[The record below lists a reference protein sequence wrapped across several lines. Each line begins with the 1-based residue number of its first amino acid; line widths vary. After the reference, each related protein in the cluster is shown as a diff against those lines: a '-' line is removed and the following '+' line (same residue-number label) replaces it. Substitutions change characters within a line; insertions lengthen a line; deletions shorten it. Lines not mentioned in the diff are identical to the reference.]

1 MIEHVTSWSKGKI
14 ECDRL
19 PSVPRPVVSRYLI
32 AACLVA
38 SFVQSCFFAQALVP
52 DIDETVHVFLGR
64 EAVRGHISL
73 FQDEL
78 PGFRAPLPY
87 YFFGLSQLLFDR
99 SIVAARVSSA
109 LVGTACLVLLLL
121 LATRIGGPL
130 CGLLTLLFAV
140 TQSTIIG
147 FFAQSS
153 YHALTSLVLLAA
165 LYVVLCTTLRYK
177 NVLGMALCSLFFFI
191 RSLMMPL
198 IPLAMVYLLVKAKT
212 IGERLAIVAVAVV
225 PPLVFFASDRHHLK
239 LMAYMPVLE
248 SFVRPLGYVR
258 SPRITAAASFDPDN
272 TPAAALL
279 LLARWYKPWFAAGL
293 VLIAIMVLLALRGQS
308 LKTFVSNWK
317 VNLLA
322 GVFFYIALA
331 HLVAV
336 RGSWTGSV
344 GYEPS
349 GIIAAI
355 LPGFGFSVLITR
367 YCSRA
372 VYRRAVLLFLCA
384 LFVVAPTLSKPPALP
399 LAVSLQDSPTRAL
412 DNLADALRSLIPPG
426 SRVFHLGASQAL
438 YVAGRDPYLRQALGY
453 WTLSSVR
460 DPTVTRRSGLW
471 GEAEITDWLTRDA
484 QYAVIVPESLDEY
497 RISCRSCVG
506 LSESLLERHFT
517 PIADLRQYRGVAHVV
532 YKRRA
537 VETAMF
543 APHG

>member
-1 MIEHVTSWSKGKI
+1 
-14 ECDRL
+14 
-19 PSVPRPVVSRYLI
+19 VPRPVVSRWLI

-38 SFVQSCFFAQALVP
+38 SFVQSCFFAWAMVP

-64 EAVRGHISL
+64 EAIRGHISL

-87 YFFGLSQLLFDR
+87 YFFGLSQLVFDR

-109 LVGTACLVLLLL
+109 VVGTVCLALLLL

-130 CGLLTLLFAV
+130 CGLLTLLFAI

-165 LYVVLCTTLRYK
+165 LYVVLDTTLPYK
-177 NVLGMALCSLFFFI
+177 NVLGMAVCSLFFFI

-198 IPLAMVYLLVKAKT
+198 IPLAMLYLLFKARSV
-212 IGERLAIVAVAVV
+212 GERLAIVAVTVV

-248 SFVRPLGYVR
+248 SFVRRLGYVR
-258 SPRITAAASFDPDN
+258 SPRVTAAASFDAGN
-272 TPAAALL
+272 TPGAALL
-279 LLARWYKPWFAAGL
+279 LLLRWYKPWFAAGL
-293 VLIAIMVLLALRGQS
+293 VLIAIVVVLALRGHS
-308 LKTFVSNWK
+308 LRAFVSNWR

-322 GVFFYIALA
+322 VVFFYIALA
-331 HLVAV
+331 HLIAV
-336 RGSWTGSV
+336 RGSWTGSI

-355 LPGFGFSVLITR
+355 LPGFGFAVLITR

-372 VYRRAVLLFLCA
+372 AYRRAVLLFLSA
-384 LFVVAPTLSKPPALP
+384 LFLVAPTLSKPPALP
-399 LAVSLQDSPTRAL
+399 LEVSLHDSPTRAL
-412 DNLADALRSLIPPG
+412 NNLADALRALIPPG

-438 YVAGRDPYLRQALGY
+438 YVADREPYLRQALGY
-453 WTLSSVR
+453 WTLSPLR

-484 QYAVIVPESLDEY
+484 QYAVVVPESLDEY
-497 RISCRSCVG
+497 RISCRRCVE
-506 LSESLLERHFT
+506 LAESLLERHFAR
-517 PIADLRQYRGVAHVV
+517 IAVLRQYRGIAHAV
-532 YKRRA
+532 YKRRE
-537 VETAMF
+537 VDTATL
-543 APHG
+543 ATHG

>member
-1 MIEHVTSWSKGKI
+1 
-14 ECDRL
+14 
-19 PSVPRPVVSRYLI
+19 VPRPIVSRYLI

-38 SFVQSCFFAQALVP
+38 SFIQSCFFARALVP

-64 EAVRGHISL
+64 EAIAGHISL

-87 YFFGLSQLLFDR
+87 YFFGLSQLVFDR

-109 LVGTACLVLLLL
+109 AVGTLCLVLLLL

-130 CGLLTLLFAV
+130 CGLLTFLFAI

-165 LYVVLCTTLRYK
+165 LYVVLCTTLPYK
-177 NVLGMALCSLFFFI
+177 NVLGMALCSLFFFM
-191 RSLMMPL
+191 RTLMMPL
-198 IPLAMVYLLVKAKT
+198 IPLAMVYLLVKAKSV
-212 IGERLAIVAVAVV
+212 GERLAIIAVTAI
-225 PPLVFFASDRHHLK
+225 PPVVFFASNPHHLK

-258 SPRITAAASFDPDN
+258 SPRITGAASFDSSN

-279 LLARWYKPWFAAGL
+279 LLVRWYKPWFAAGL
-293 VLIAIMVLLALRGQS
+293 VLIAIMVVLALRSQS
-308 LKTFVSNWK
+308 LKAFVSNWK

-322 GVFFYIALA
+322 AVFLYIALA

-355 LPGFGFSVLITR
+355 IPGFGFSVLITH
-367 YCSRA
+367 YYSR
-372 VYRRAVLLFLCA
+372 VVHRRATLLFLSA

-412 DNLADALRSLIPPG
+412 NNLADALRALIPPG

-438 YVAGRDPYLRQALGY
+438 YIADRAPYLRQALGY
-453 WTLSSVR
+453 WTLSPLR
-460 DPTVTRRSGLW
+460 DQTVTRRSGLW

-497 RISCRSCVG
+497 RISCRSCVE
-506 LSESLLERHFT
+506 LAESLLERHFAR
-517 PIADLRQYRGVAHVV
+517 IAVLRQYRGAAHVI

-537 VETAMF
+537 VDTAMLELLQRR
-543 APHG
+543 

>member
-1 MIEHVTSWSKGKI
+1 
-14 ECDRL
+14 
-19 PSVPRPVVSRYLI
+19 VPRPVVSRWLI
-32 AACLVA
+32 GACLAA
-38 SFVQSCFFAQALVP
+38 SLVQSCFFAEALVP

-87 YFFGLSQLLFDR
+87 YFFGLSQLVFDR
-99 SIVAARVSSA
+99 SIVAARLSSA
-109 LVGTACLVLLLL
+109 VVGTACLGLLLL

-177 NVLGMALCSLFFFI
+177 NVLGMALCSLFLFI

-212 IGERLAIVAVAVV
+212 VGERLAIVAVTVV

-248 SFVRPLGYVR
+248 SFVRPLGYAR
-258 SPRITAAASFDPDN
+258 SPRITAAASFDPEN

-279 LLARWYKPWFAAGL
+279 LLIRWYKPWFAAGL
-293 VLIAIMVLLALRGQS
+293 VLIAIMVVLALRRQS
-308 LKTFVSNWK
+308 LKEFVSSWK

-322 GVFFYIALA
+322 VVFFYIALA

-355 LPGFGFSVLITR
+355 LPGFGFSVLIAH
-367 YCSRA
+367 YCSRE
-372 VYRRAVLLFLCA
+372 VYRRAVLLFLSA
-384 LFVVAPTLSKPPALP
+384 LFLVAPTLSKPPALP

-412 DNLADALRSLIPPG
+412 NNLADALRALIPPG

-438 YVAGRDPYLRQALGY
+438 YVADREPYLRQAPGY
-453 WTLSSVR
+453 WTLSPLR
-460 DPTVTRRSGLW
+460 DQTATRRSGLW

-497 RISCRSCVG
+497 RISCRSCVE
-506 LSESLLERHFT
+506 LAESLLERHFT
-517 PIADLRQYRGVAHVV
+517 PVAVLRQYRGLAHVV

-537 VETAMF
+537 LDTAML

>member
-1 MIEHVTSWSKGKI
+1 M
-14 ECDRL
+14 
-19 PSVPRPVVSRYLI
+19 PRPVVSRWLI

-38 SFVQSCFFAQALVP
+38 SLVQSCFFAWAMVP

-64 EAVRGHISL
+64 DAITGYISL

-87 YFFGLSQLLFDR
+87 YFFGLTQLVFDR

-109 LVGTACLVLLLL
+109 VVGTACLILLLL

-130 CGLLTLLFAV
+130 CGLLTFLFAI
-140 TQSTIIG
+140 TQSTITG

-165 LYVVLCTTLRYK
+165 LYVVLCTTLPYK

-198 IPLAMVYLLVKAKT
+198 IPLAMVYLLVKAKS
-212 IGERLAIVAVAVV
+212 IGERLAIVAVTVV
-225 PPLVFFASDRHHLK
+225 PQVVFFASDPHHLK
-239 LMAYMPVLE
+239 LMAYIPVLE
-248 SFVRPLGYVR
+248 AFVRPLGYVR
-258 SPRITAAASFDPDN
+258 SPRITAAASFDASN

-279 LLARWYKPWFAAGL
+279 LLVRWYKPWFAAGL
-293 VLIAIMVLLALRGQS
+293 VLIAITVVLALRGQS
-308 LKTFVSNWK
+308 LKAFVSNGK

-322 GVFFYIALA
+322 MVFLYIALA
-331 HLVAV
+331 HLIAV

-355 LPGFGFSVLITR
+355 LPGFAFSVLITQ

-372 VYRRAVLLFLCA
+372 VYRRAVLLFLSA
-384 LFVVAPTLSKPPALP
+384 LFLVAPTLSKPPALP

-412 DNLADALRSLIPPG
+412 RNLANALDALIPPR

-438 YVAGRDPYLRQALGY
+438 YVADRPPYLRQALGY
-453 WTLSSVR
+453 LTLSPLR
-460 DPTVTRRSGLW
+460 DQRVTQRSGLW

-484 QYAVIVPESLDEY
+484 QYAVIAPESLDEY
-497 RISCRSCVG
+497 RISCRSCVE
-506 LSESLLERHFT
+506 LAESLLERHFAR
-517 PIADLRQYRGVAHVV
+517 IAVLRQYRGVAHVV

-537 VETAMF
+537 VETAV
-543 APHG
+543 PPPYR